1 MERILQFCL
10 IMGNDLKPYDSFNC
24 YFRES
29 SVHPSVHYE
38 TRLILVR
45 IIRVLDPNSA
55 CIGRERG
62 ICPGHVTN
70 PLQFEKLSTV
80 FQDCF
85 VVQSVRLLINTYPG
99 RVSSR
104 PTDQFD
110 HRRGKINLQQR
121 YRRYHRII
129 ECCCIFFNPSINHL
143 LCKSCKRLTKTF

>member
-1 MERILQFCL
+1 MTRFWHKDGFIIYVQFCVSVVVGKLEVHNQKMRLDAMERILQFCL

-104 PTDQFD
+104 PTD
-110 HRRGKINLQQR
+110 
-121 YRRYHRII
+121 
-129 ECCCIFFNPSINHL
+129 
-143 LCKSCKRLTKTF
+143 